1 MTTTAMSRPDTTA
14 SQANLRVTPWRMIR
28 SEWIKFWSLRSTIIT
43 LAAAVLVFVG
53 VGLIAA
59 SVFGSGDAPAGPG
72 PGGPGSSGST
82 NPVDLSLA
90 GTNLAELVLGTLGV
104 LFMASEYTT
113 GMIRSTLAAAPRRLG
128 MLWAKVVVFGGVSF
142 VLMLVA
148 AFVAFLGGQAIIG
161 DGGASLSDDGVLRAI
176 VGSAAYMTGAGLLGL
191 ALGALLRSTAAAV
204 STYFGVMFLLTGL
217 TQLLLPDS
225 WKDDVGQYLPSA
237 AGSAMSAVTR
247 TAGTLSPG
255 AGLAVFAGYLVVL
268 GGAAAWRL
276 KHHDA

>member
-1 MTTTAMSRPDTTA
+1 MTTTTTMDA
-14 SQANLRVTPWRMIR
+14 HLRVTRRRMIR
-28 SEWIKFWSLRSTIIT
+28 SEWIKFWSLRSTVIT

-59 SVFGSGDAPAGPG
+59 SFSGDPAGPGPG
-72 PGGPGSSGST
+72 PGGPGAGST

-90 GTNLAELVLGTLGV
+90 GSSLAELVLGTLGV
-104 LFMASEYTT
+104 LFMAGEYTT

-128 MLWAKVVVFGGVSF
+128 VLGAKAVVFGGVSF

-161 DGGASLSDDGVLRAI
+161 DGGASLTDAGVLRAI
-176 VGSAAYMTGAGLLGL
+176 VGSAAYVTGAGLLGL

-204 STYFGVMFLLTGL
+204 STFFGVMFLLAGL
-217 TQLLLPDS
+217 AQLLLPDS
-225 WKDDVGQYLPSA
+225 WKDSVGQYLPSA
-237 AGSAMSAVTR
+237 AGSAMSAVSR
-247 TAGTLSPG
+247 SAGSLSPG

-276 KHHDA
+276 NHHDA